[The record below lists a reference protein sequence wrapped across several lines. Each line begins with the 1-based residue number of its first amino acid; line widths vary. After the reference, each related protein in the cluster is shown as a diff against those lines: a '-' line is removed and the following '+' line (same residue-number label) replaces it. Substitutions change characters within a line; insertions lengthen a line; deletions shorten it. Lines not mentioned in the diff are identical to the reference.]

1 MKKITFAVLSM
12 AAAFVSTSAVAFPD
26 LTSGRNDVTI
36 VNCAL
41 LANDIQI
48 VLSNNVIGAVQC
60 NVGDAFMALSA
71 CHTTGQR
78 NSRSAVVTG
87 PAAAPTCTVTATEDC
102 VVTVT
107 GASFPTAT
115 TTAGTVSAEFPGG
128 NAECTDAA
136 VLGVA
141 NAQAL
146 P

>member
-1 MKKITFAVLSM
+1 MKKITFAVLGI
-12 AAAFVSTSAVAFPD
+12 AAGFVSMSAVAFPG
-26 LTSGRNDVTI
+26 LNSGRNDVTI
-36 VNCAL
+36 VNCPL
-41 LANDIQI
+41 LTNDIQV

-60 NVGDAFMALSA
+60 NEADAFMALSA

-102 VVTVT
+102 VETVT

-115 TTAGTVSAEFPGG
+115 TVAGTVSAEFPGG
-128 NAECTDAA
+128 NAACDAAA